1 MCPGGHIV
9 PSATAREEVVVNGM
23 SASTRSS
30 RYANSGMV
38 VAIEQEDLIKYAKYG
53 ELAGLVFQQ
62 EMEKMAWEAGGKTQA
77 APAQRMV
84 DFTNG
89 KFSNTLNDC
98 SYIPGVNSAPLHEL
112 LPSMISNRLQE
123 GFKIFGRKMKGY
135 FTNDANILGVESRTS
150 SPVRIPRDEVLL
162 SHPQINNLYPCGE
175 GAGYA
180 GGIVSAAIDGERCA
194 DAIKKSLA

>member
-9 PSATAREEVVVNGM
+9 PSATAPGEVVVNGM

-38 VAIEQEDLIKYAKYG
+38 VAIEQEDLIKYSKYG
-53 ELAGLVFQQ
+53 ELAGLAFQQ
-62 EMEKMAWEAGGKTQA
+62 EMEKMAWEAGGKTQS

-84 DFTNG
+84 DFVNG
-89 KFSNTLNDC
+89 KTSNTLNDC
-98 SYIPGVNSAPLHEL
+98 SYIPGINSVPLHEL
-112 LPSMISNRLQE
+112 LPPIIGNRLQE
-123 GFKIFGRKMKGY
+123 GFKTFGRKMKEY

-150 SPVRIPRDEVLL
+150 SPVRIPRNELLL
-162 SHPQINNLYPCGE
+162 SHPQVHNLYPCGE

-194 DAIKKSLA
+194 EAIHKSLA

>member
-9 PSATAREEVVVNGM
+9 PSATEQGEVVVNGM

-38 VAIEQEDLIKYAKYG
+38 VAIEQEDLIKYNKYG

-84 DFTNG
+84 DFNNG
-89 KFSNTLNDC
+89 KLSNKLNDC
-98 SYIPGVNSAPLHEL
+98 SYIPGINSAPLHEL

-123 GFKIFGRKMKGY
+123 
-135 FTNDANILGVESRTS
+135 
-150 SPVRIPRDEVLL
+150 
-162 SHPQINNLYPCGE
+162 
-175 GAGYA
+175 
-180 GGIVSAAIDGERCA
+180 
-194 DAIKKSLA
+194 